1 MENYRF
7 SVSRWQN
14 TDSIFSTINCL
25 QALYL
30 FRFSIDILVAAID
43 DRWLIW
49 LKQISK

>member
-14 TDSIFSTINCL
+14 TDSIFSTINRL

-30 FRFSIDILVAAID
+30 FRFSIDILVVVAAID
-43 DRWLIW
+43 EAN
-49 LKQISK
+49 LKAEK

>member
-30 FRFSIDILVAAID
+30 FRFSSDILVAAID
-43 DRWLIW
+43 QFDKANLEVE
-49 LKQISK
+49 K